1 MAADNIKRFDFRLG
15 KWGLT
20 LFVFAMSLLLLSSF
34 LFGIK
39 VGKDMDVNPEKYSW
53 GMLNKIGETAG
64 EPCPRKSGKTVIAVR
79 DAGKENLPSEK
90 SEYDLSFYDTLSK
103 KSNSLRKQ
111 PSGNGAVE
119 EVPGAPAVVPGKKAA
134 APAEVKKEEKTAPPV
149 PRKGEVS
156 PQQRTEEKPVV
167 KAVPEKVRE
176 VKAPPEVK
184 KAEPKP
190 EKAVAAEKKAEG
202 AIEKIIA
209 ADRSQVKKEIKP
221 ATQTFMV
228 QVGSYRDKAKA
239 DQVAA
244 KMKALG
250 YAPRVVPMEFPGQG
264 KWYRLTIGGFPSRE
278 KAAEAV
284 TNAAKSTGSRGFIR
298 PEGEAKAAVPPSPV
312 KKK

>member
-1 MAADNIKRFDFRLG
+1 MMYENLRDRFIRAGYRLY
-15 KWGLT
+15 
-20 LFVFAMSLLLLSSF
+20 
-34 LFGIK
+34 I
-39 VGKDMDVNPEKYSW
+39 VGGY
-53 GMLNKIGETAG
+53 
-64 EPCPRKSGKTVIAVR
+64 VR
-79 DAGKENLPSEK
+79 DRLLGVPPGGDT
-90 SEYDLSFYDTLSK
+90 DLSTD
-103 KSNSLRKQ
+103 
-111 PSGNGAVE
+111 
-119 EVPGAPAVVPGKKAA
+119 
-134 APAEVKKEEKTAPPV
+134 
-149 PRKGEVS
+149 
-156 PQQRTEEKPVV
+156 
-167 KAVPEKVRE
+167 AVPEKVRE

-250 YAPRVVPMEFPGQG
+250 YAPRVVPMELPGQG